1 MGAISTPDSVASTVA
16 MTQFWAA
23 IRFAD
28 RPISAAP
35 TSFSAPARV
44 ASPNREYRKAAARAT
59 AATITM
65 PARYSWLIGTTTPAS
80 TKLPVGSTDGADVGV
95 VPKLSTAMAS
105 SESITP
111 TDAHTLVSGAARS
124 SGR

>member
-1 MGAISTPDSVASTVA
+1 
-16 MTQFWAA
+16 
-23 IRFAD
+23 
-28 RPISAAP
+28 
-35 TSFSAPARV
+35 
-44 ASPNREYRKAAARAT
+44 
-59 AATITM
+59 M

-95 VPKLSTAMAS
+95 VPKFSTAMAS